1 MNITLRKANALQK
14 SIAESIKSINT
25 DPSITVSEFQDAL
38 YEISIAKTTFDTNLA
53 RRASLNRAMYNIRR
67 AVGQANASSGIDD
80 RLTEVAFL
88 DREIS
93 FFSTLASSKL
103 RLPDAVINGKLDKIR
118 SSSNDRA
125 SLYREDQISTSILSQ
140 NDLDNA
146 RNTVA
151 SLRKQKQK
159 LQDEIL
165 ELNVKTEVVLSG
177 DDRLV
182 LEKESLI

>member
-1 MNITLRKANALQK
+1 MNITLRKANILQK
-14 SIAESIKSINT
+14 SISDAIKSIEINSSV
-25 DPSITVSEFQDAL
+25 SITEFHDAL
-38 YEISIAKTTFDTNLA
+38 QEISVAKITFDINLA
-53 RRASLNRAMYNIRR
+53 RRANLNRALYNIRR
-67 AVGQANASSGIDD
+67 EVGKANASSGIDD

-93 FFSTLASSKL
+93 FYSDILVSKV

-118 SSSNDRA
+118 SSTNERD
-125 SLYREDQISTSILSQ
+125 SLYREDQVSTGIFLQ
-140 NDLDNA
+140 NDLDNF
-146 RNTVA
+146 RNIIA

-165 ELNVKTEVVLSG
+165 ESNVKTEIALSE